1 MDVALFMTVGTGI
14 GPNKEEKIKSLAHG
28 LLSAV
33 IHYDPDKIVFFGSE
47 TSKDTVDSLKSQY
60 LEERTKEL
68 VEHEFV
74 VIDAIDDFDDC
85 FGAMKAKIEAHDGYE
100 VVIDYT
106 SGTKTMTMSAAI
118 CSMLYHKRLSLVA
131 GKRGKTGIVIPG
143 TEKIV
148 EQSLYAAYDKFLFD
162 RVKNLFNSYRF
173 GEAKTILSQI
183 IVFDEKEKYEELILA
198 YDLWDKFDHKAAF
211 ERLKEVRD
219 ERISQN
225 KGFLGRLNHAEQN
238 TMTFILADLLNN
250 ASRRIEEGKY
260 DDAVARLYRTIELI
274 AQVKLLDYDLDDL
287 SDKKF
292 TMDDLKEK
300 KIDLSKYETY
310 ADDKGRLKLGLE
322 KKFEL
327 LKDLGWEEADR
338 IYFENKRLKDLLK
351 KRNSSILAHGL
362 EPVEKETAEGL
373 FNEVK
378 EYARIILQNIDELME
393 CARFPEL

>member
-1 MDVALFMTVGTGI
+1 
-14 GPNKEEKIKSLAHG
+14 
-28 LLSAV
+28 
-33 IHYDPDKIVFFGSE
+33 
-47 TSKDTVDSLKSQY
+47 
-60 LEERTKEL
+60 
-68 VEHEFV
+68 
-74 VIDAIDDFDDC
+74 
-85 FGAMKAKIEAHDGYE
+85 
-100 VVIDYT
+100 
-106 SGTKTMTMSAAI
+106 
-118 CSMLYHKRLSLVA
+118 
-131 GKRGKTGIVIPG
+131 VIPG

-238 TMTFILADLLNN
+238 RMTFILADLLNN

-274 AQVKLLDYDLDDL
+274 AQVKLLDYGLDDL

-300 KIDLSKYETY
+300 KIDPSRYATY
-310 ADDKGRLKLGLE
+310 ADDKGRLRLGLE

-327 LKDLGWEEADR
+327 LKDLGWEEANR
-338 IYFENKRLKDLLK
+338 IYLENKRLKDLLK
-351 KRNSSILAHGL
+351 KRNNSILAHGL